1 MKKKM
6 NERKRISEII
16 AVFLKYGIKEGITNM
31 TDPVHV
37 RRALEELGPTFIK
50 IGQIL
55 STRPDILP
63 ESYTAEFQKLQD
75 NVKPEAYETV
85 HEILEQEFGKRISG
99 VFDTFEVLPVA
110 SASLAQVHLAT
121 LMNGDRVVVKVQRP
135 MVRETMFE
143 DIKILKRMSLFLKF
157 TPQGQVIDFREV
169 VNDLAEIVKNELDFR
184 NEADNIRKFHEFNKS
199 VKYITCPILYDEF
212 ITSKI
217 LVMEYIE
224 GTKISNTEKLRE
236 DGYDNKEIAS
246 KLAYNYLKQ
255 IFEDGFFHGD
265 PHPGNILIREG
276 KIAYIDFGMI
286 GTFTKAM
293 QTKFNKLLYGL
304 ATRNIESIV
313 SSVKR
318 IGIRKGTVDN
328 RRLHSDVEDIYNE
341 YIEESLYDIDLP
353 KMMDELLK
361 AARRNNIAMPREMTM
376 FIKGLMT
383 IEGVVRKIEPEIS
396 IMDIA
401 IPYVK
406 EKMMSER
413 DYRQDLEEQL
423 DNLYGLSKVG
433 LKLPVKMTELV
444 NSALAGK
451 LKIQM
456 DHLNLDKSINEMN
469 RMVNRL
475 IIAIIV
481 ASLVVGSSLLINAD
495 VGPKIMNIPAIGF
508 VGYVSAAI
516 YGFYIVISI
525 LRSGKT

>member
-1 MKKKM
+1 MKKNT
-6 NERKRISEII
+6 NERKRIREII
-16 AVFLKYGIKEGITNM
+16 SVFLKYGIKEGITSM

-75 NVKPEAYETV
+75 NVRPEAYETV
-85 HEILEQEFGKRISG
+85 HKIIEEEFGIRISG
-99 VFDTFEVLPVA
+99 IFDTFEELPVA

-121 LMNGDRVVVKVQRP
+121 LRNGERVVVKVQRP
-135 MVRETMFE
+135 RVRETMFE

-169 VNDLAEIVKNELDFR
+169 INDLAEVIKNELDFK
-184 NEADNIRKFHEFNKS
+184 NEAENIRKFSDLNKT
-199 VKYITCPILYDEF
+199 VKYITCPVLHGEY
-212 ITSKI
+212 ITSKV

-224 GTKISNTEKLRE
+224 GVKISNTEALQAA
-236 DGYDNKEIAS
+236 GYDNKEIAT

-276 KIAYIDFGMI
+276 KIAYIDFGMM
-286 GTFTKAM
+286 GTFTNAM
-293 QTKFNKLLYGL
+293 QAKFSKFLYGL
-304 ATRNIESIV
+304 ATRNIESMV

-318 IGIRKGTVDN
+318 IGIRKGPVDN
-328 RRLHSDVEDIYNE
+328 RKLHSDVEEIYNE

-353 KMMDELLK
+353 KMMDEMLK
-361 AARRNNIAMPREMTM
+361 VARHNNIAMPREMTM

-383 IEGVVRKIEPEIS
+383 IEGVVRKIAPEIS

-401 IPYVK
+401 LPYVK
-406 EKMMSER
+406 EKMMRER

-423 DNLYGLSKVG
+423 ENLYSLSKVG

-451 LKIQM
+451 LKVQM
-456 DHLNLDKSINEMN
+456 EHLNLDKSIGEVNK
-469 RMVNRL
+469 MVNRL
-475 IIAIIV
+475 IVAIIV
-481 ASLVVGSSLLINAD
+481 ASLVVGSSLVINAD
-495 VGPKIMNIPAIGF
+495 IGPKIMNIPAIGF
-508 VGYVSAAI
+508 VGYISAAI
-516 YGFYIVISI
+516 YGFYIIISI